1 MMVRLKKNYV
11 VQVEK
16 LKLEYEN
23 KLKDKANAMKIM

>member
-11 VQVEK
+11 AQVEK
-16 LKLEYEN
+16 IKIEYEN